1 MKNKKVLVAVLA
13 AVLITAAVFG
23 GLWFAGFFKLTPMK
37 LVRRS
42 MKELAKVQSFDSDV
56 RMEYEGSIAFMGKD
70 VDFALNS
77 DCNLKGVIGTGTTYM
92 NGTMGT
98 KLPILGE
105 LSVPVEGY
113 QQYRDTG
120 MVSYTRLGNSGW
132 LLNEVQQVQ
141 VPEEG
146 VRFNLDYKV
155 VLGIMQKISDGELKA
170 ELAEETEQLRGQE
183 VYRMN
188 ISVTGDLLGEIVQ
201 ALASSQGNNAAVPK
215 DFDISDGD
223 AEIELYIYKET
234 RLPAKL
240 VIDCTALGRAV
251 IRNLLKNSAA
261 GESVSTGTNRF
272 VITADV
278 LAYNTVDEIT
288 VPQEVI
294 LSAVKPQQFDL
305 LSIFMGK

>member
-120 MVSYTRLGNSGW
+120 MVSYTRLGNSDW

-201 ALASSQGNNAAVPK
+201 ALASSQGNNA
-215 DFDISDGD
+215 
-223 AEIELYIYKET
+223 EIELYIYKET

-294 LSAVKPQQFDL
+294 SSAVKPQQFDL

>member
-13 AVLITAAVFG
+13 AVLITAAVIG

-37 LVRRS
+37 LARRS
-42 MKELAKVQSFDSDV
+42 MKELAKVQSFDSDI
-56 RMEYEGSIAFMGKD
+56 RMEYEGTIAFMGND
-70 VDFALNS
+70 VDFSLTS
-77 DCNLKGVIGTGTTYM
+77 DCNLKGVIGTGTGYV
-92 NGTMGT
+92 NGTLAT

-113 QQYRDTG
+113 QQYQDTG
-120 MVSYTRLGNSGW
+120 MVTYTRFRNSDW
-132 LLNEVQQVQ
+132 LVSKVEPAQ
-141 VPEEG
+141 VPEGG
-146 VRFNLDYKV
+146 VQFNLDYKV
-155 VLGIMQKISDGELKA
+155 VLGIMQKISEGEMKA

-183 VYRMN
+183 VYRMD
-188 ISVTGDLLGEIVQ
+188 ISVTGELIREIVQ
-201 ALASSQGNNAAVPK
+201 ALTASQGNNAALPD

-223 AEIELYIYKET
+223 AAIRLYIFKET

-261 GESVSTGTNRF
+261 GESVSTGTNSF

-278 LAYNTVDEIT
+278 LAYNTIDEIT
-288 VPQEVI
+288 IPQEVI
-294 LSAVKPQQFDL
+294 SSAVKPEQFDL

>member
-1 MKNKKVLVAVLA
+1 ML
-13 AVLITAAVFG
+13 
-23 GLWFAGFFKLTPMK
+23 
-37 LVRRS
+37 
-42 MKELAKVQSFDSDV
+42 Q
-56 RMEYEGSIAFMGKD
+56 
-70 VDFALNS
+70 
-77 DCNLKGVIGTGTTYM
+77 
-92 NGTMGT
+92 
-98 KLPILGE
+98 
-105 LSVPVEGY
+105 
-113 QQYRDTG
+113 
-120 MVSYTRLGNSGW
+120 
-132 LLNEVQQVQ
+132 VQQVQ

-294 LSAVKPQQFDL
+294 SSAVKPQQFDL

>member
-13 AVLITAAVFG
+13 AVLITAAVIG

-37 LVRRS
+37 LARRS

-56 RMEYEGSIAFMGKD
+56 RIEYEGTIAFMGND
-70 VDFALNS
+70 VDFSLIS
-77 DCNLKGVIGTGTTYM
+77 DCNLKGVVGTGTTYM

-105 LSVPVEGY
+105 LSVPVEVY

-120 MVSYTRLGNSGW
+120 MVTYTRFRNSDW
-132 LLNEVQQVQ
+132 LVNEVQPVQ
-141 VPEEG
+141 VPEG
-146 VRFNLDYKV
+146 GARFNLDYKV
-155 VLGIMQKISDGELKA
+155 VLGIMQKISEGEMKA

-183 VYRMN
+183 VYRMD
-188 ISVTGDLLGEIVQ
+188 ISVTGELIREIVQ
-201 ALASSQGNNAAVPK
+201 ALTASQGNNAALPD

-223 AEIELYIYKET
+223 AAIRLYIFKET

-288 VPQEVI
+288 IPQEVI
-294 LSAVKPQQFDL
+294 SSAVKPQQFDL